1 MKRFIKPLIFLVALI
16 PFAVLIFKIVTNDLG
31 PDPAKELSLLTGE
44 WALRFLLISLA
55 LTPLRLITKNTEYVR
70 HRRMVGLFAFFY
82 ASLHLFVWL
91 TFLLQFRWGDILE
104 EIIERP
110 YITVG
115 FASYLV
121 LAVLAATSPLVMVRK
136 LGRNWKRLH
145 RSVYGAAILSI
156 VHLLWISRLD
166 IGEAVFYGAILAMLL
181 GYRVYVKFMP
191 KLLKKIV

>member
-1 MKRFIKPLIFLVALI
+1 MKPFIKPLIFSVALI
-16 PFAVLIFKIVTNDLG
+16 PFALLIMKIATNDLG

-55 LTPLRLITKNTEYVR
+55 LTPLRLLSNNTEFVR
-70 HRRMVGLFAFFY
+70 HRRMLGLFAFFY

-115 FASYLV
+115 FASYV
-121 LAVLAATSPLVMVRK
+121 LLLLLAGTSPKVMVRK

-145 RSVYGAAILSI
+145 RAVYVAAVLSI
-156 VHLLWISRLD
+156 VHLVWISRLD
-166 IGEAVFYGAILAMLL
+166 IGEAVLYGAVLAVLL
-181 GYRVYVKFMP
+181 GYRVYVKLKP
-191 KLLKKIV
+191 KTSKTLA

>member
-1 MKRFIKPLIFLVALI
+1 MKRFIKPLIFIVALI
-16 PFAVLIFKIVTNDLG
+16 PFAVLILKIATNDLG

-55 LTPLRLITKNTEYVR
+55 LTPLRLLTKNPEYVR
-70 HRRMVGLFAFFY
+70 HRRMLGLFAFFY

-115 FASYLV
+115 FASYVV
-121 LAVLAATSPLVMVRK
+121 LLVLAATSPLVMVRK

-145 RSVYGAAILSI
+145 RAVYLAAMLSI
-156 VHLLWISRLD
+156 VHLLWILRLD
-166 IGEAVFYGAILAMLL
+166 IGEAVLYGAVLAVLL
-181 GYRVYVKFMP
+181 GYRVYVKFKP
-191 KLLKKIV
+191 KIAKLST